1 MVNVLFRGRGLTNQ
15 TMRRRLIIIACLVLV
30 LLIAGITIYLKSRP
44 LLNRPN
50 DNDFTSDPDNSGV
63 PPFPTRE
70 PETYQAMR
78 IVTFSQSGP
87 NNIES
92 QTQVRSGKVFLA
104 RDGVQRREE
113 FEVGESRSIVFLEN
127 VNGRFIILPQPK
139 LYADANESNASEQ
152 GELQVEAELMS
163 PDFLLHESKTT
174 TQYQKLGPETVAGR
188 LATKYRVMTSGSG
201 SAASHE
207 GLIWIDETLGM
218 PIATQYTSTSENDS
232 IRVSMELQNIRTEV
246 DARIFALPVGYRKV
260 AAAEILAII
269 RSGRA
274 APDVQTTQK

>member
-1 MVNVLFRGRGLTNQ
+1 
-15 TMRRRLIIIACLVLV
+15 MRRRLIVFACLVLV

-44 LLNRPN
+44 ILDRPN
-50 DNDFTSDPDNSGV
+50 ENAFTSNPDNSRV

-70 PETYQAMR
+70 PETYQATR

-92 QTQVRSGKVFLA
+92 PTQVRSGKVFLA

-113 FEVGESRSIVFLEN
+113 FEVGESGSIVFLEN

-152 GELQVEAELMS
+152 SELQVDAELMS
-163 PDFLLHESKTT
+163 PDFLLHESNTA

-188 LATKYRVMTSGSG
+188 LATKYRVMTSASG

-232 IRVSMELQNIRTEV
+232 IRVSMELQNIRTAV
-246 DARIFALPVGYRKV
+246 DPQTFALPADHRKV
-260 AAAEILAII
+260 ALSQII
-269 RSGRA
+269 ALIRA
-274 APDVQTTQK
+274 RKATPAVQDDRK